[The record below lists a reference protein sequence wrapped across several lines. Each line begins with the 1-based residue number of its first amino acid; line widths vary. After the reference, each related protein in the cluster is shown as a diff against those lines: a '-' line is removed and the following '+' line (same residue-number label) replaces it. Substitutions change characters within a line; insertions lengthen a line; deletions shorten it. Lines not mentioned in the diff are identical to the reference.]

1 MAKSYLYD
9 KRKIM
14 PCAAYL
20 NGEYGEKG
28 VYVGV
33 PVVIGKNGVEK
44 IVEIEFNKEEKA
56 DFQKSVDSVKEL
68 INSITV

>member
-1 MAKSYLYD
+1 MAKSYLHD

-28 VYVGV
+28 IYVGV

-44 IVEIEFNKEEKA
+44 VVEIELTKEEKTN
-56 DFQKSVDSVKEL
+56 FTSSVNAVKEP
-68 INSITV
+68 IKNIK

>member
-1 MAKSYLYD
+1 MAESYLHD

-20 NGEYGEKG
+20 NGEYGEKDI
-28 VYVGV
+28 YVGV

-44 IVEIEFNKEEKA
+44 IVEIEFTQEEK
-56 DFQKSVDSVKEL
+56 DNFTSSVNSVKEL
-68 INSITV
+68 VKTIK